1 MASAAMVLRMRLIP
15 LIAGLAGLWL
25 AAWLLHA
32 YGFGQIMAL
41 IGRAGWLGLSVVVIF
56 HVSQVAASAAGWRAI
71 SAAAPGRPRLA
82 AFAAIRLVREG
93 VNNLLP
99 VAQIGGP
106 VVGTRLLQNAG
117 MALPNA
123 IAGTVSDL
131 TMEMVSQIL
140 FTLSGLAVLL
150 LTVGG
155 SKGVASAAIGGLLA
169 AACVAAGFVGAQW
182 FGLGHLLEAFLLRLG
197 SALGWKGTGRVHGL
211 HTALRACYANP
222 RAVLL
227 SLAWHMASWLLGG
240 GEVCLA
246 LHFLGHEVGIGP
258 GVVIESLGQA
268 LKAAGFAVPG
278 ALGVQEGGYIVVC
291 GLFGLSPEIGIALSL
306 VKRLRE
312 VALGLPALAAWLV
325 MERRLPARL
334 EDALS

>member
-1 MASAAMVLRMRLIP
+1 MVLRMRLIP
-15 LIAGLAGLWL
+15 VIAGLAGLWL
-25 AAWLLHA
+25 ATWLLHA

-41 IGRAGWLGLSVVVIF
+41 IGRAGWLGLSAVIVL
-56 HVSQVAASAAGWRAI
+56 HLAQVAASAAGWHAI
-71 SAAAPGRPRLA
+71 SAAAPGRPRLLA
-82 AFAAIRLVREG
+82 YAAIRLVREG

-106 VVGTRLLQNAG
+106 VVGTRLLQSAG
-117 MALPNA
+117 MALPQA
-123 IAGTVSDL
+123 IAGTVADM

-140 FTLSGLAVLL
+140 FTLGGLGVLL

-155 SKGVASAAIGGLLA
+155 GRGLAGTVTGGVLA

-182 FGLGHLLEAFLLRLG
+182 LGLGHLLEALLLRLG
-197 SALGWKGTGRVHGL
+197 SALGWKGTERVQGL

-227 SLAWHMASWLLGG
+227 GFAWHMLSWLLGG
-240 GEVCLA
+240 VEVCIA
-246 LHFLGHEVGIGP
+246 LHFLGHAVGIGP

-268 LKAAGFAVPG
+268 LKAVGFAVPG

-325 MERRLPARL
+325 IERRLPARL